1 MAIPN
6 FRYSFARG
14 IELLTL
20 ADAKAIQ
27 KELYAYMNCTST
39 SDFSRRKRN
48 YRNMPAHVYKGIN
61 DIFSKYGIQNE
72 ADIWTIQE
80 M

>member
-27 KELYAYMNCTST
+27 QELYAYMNCTST

-48 YRNMPAHVYKGIN
+48 YRNMPTPVSKGIN
-61 DIFSKYGIQNE
+61 DIFSKFGL
-72 ADIWTIQE
+72 
-80 M
+80 